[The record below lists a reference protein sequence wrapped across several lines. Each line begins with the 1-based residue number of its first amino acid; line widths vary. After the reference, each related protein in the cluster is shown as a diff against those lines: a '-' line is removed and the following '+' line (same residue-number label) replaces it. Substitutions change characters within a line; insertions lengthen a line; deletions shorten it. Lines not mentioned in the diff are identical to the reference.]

1 MKKRRNLK
9 DLTIRDNFMFA
20 AVMTE
25 APDICREVLEYALGI
40 HIDRIEV
47 AAEKTIL
54 YHPEFRGI
62 RLDVYARDMDADGN
76 AVRHFD
82 VEMQVVNR
90 EIFRRSRY
98 YHSQMDMEL
107 LGKGVPYD
115 ELPDAFVVFICDF
128 DPVGLG
134 KYRYTLRH
142 TLEEDNSYD
151 YYDGSHTVY
160 LSTKGN
166 NRDEVPCSLVEFL
179 DYVGTG
185 LEDCSKEFGDTLVR
199 RIQESVK
206 KIKADREMGARYML
220 FEEMLKDEFNEGKL
234 EGRLEGKLEGRL
246 EGKLEEKKNVIIS
259 FLSDIAEVPE
269 SLKDKL
275 DGITDEEELGILIKK
290 AARVSGIEEFEEEL
304 DGQFITAKAAS
315 RE

>member
-1 MKKRRNLK
+1 MG
-9 DLTIRDNFMFA
+9 
-20 AVMTE
+20 
-25 APDICREVLEYALGI
+25 YA
-40 HIDRIEV
+40 
-47 AAEKTIL
+47 
-54 YHPEFRGI
+54 
-62 RLDVYARDMDADGN
+62 LDVYARDMDADGN

-290 AARVSGIEEFEEEL
+290 SARVSGIEEFEEEL

>member
-9 DLTIRDNFMFA
+9 DLIIRDNFMFA

-25 APDICREVLEYALGI
+25 APDICREVLEYVLGI

-47 AAEKTIL
+47 AAEKTLL

-166 NRDEVPCSLVEFL
+166 NRDEVPCPLVEFL
-179 DYVGTG
+179 NYVGAG
-185 LEDCSKEFGDTLVR
+185 LEDRSKEFGDTLVR

-220 FEEMLKDEFNEGKL
+220 FEEMLKDEFNEG
-234 EGRLEGKLEGRL
+234 R
-246 EGKLEEKKNVIIS
+246 LEEKKNVIIS

-304 DGQFITAKAAS
+304 DGQFIAAKAAS

>member
-1 MKKRRNLK
+1 
-9 DLTIRDNFMFA
+9 
-20 AVMTE
+20 
-25 APDICREVLEYALGI
+25 
-40 HIDRIEV
+40 
-47 AAEKTIL
+47 
-54 YHPEFRGI
+54 
-62 RLDVYARDMDADGN
+62 MDADGN

-98 YHSQMDMEL
+98 YHSQMDMDL

-290 AARVSGIEEFEEEL
+290 SARVSGIEEFEEEL

>member
-47 AAEKTIL
+47 AAEKTLL

-166 NRDEVPCSLVEFL
+166 NRDEVPCPLVEFL
-179 DYVGTG
+179 NYVGAG
-185 LEDCSKEFGDTLVR
+185 LEDCSKEFGGTLVR

-220 FEEMLKDEFNEGKL
+220 FEEMLKDEFN
-234 EGRLEGKLEGRL
+234 

-290 AARVSGIEEFEEEL
+290 AARVSGIEECEEEL
-304 DGQFITAKAAS
+304 DGQFSPAKAAS

>member
-20 AVMTE
+20 AVMAE

-47 AAEKTIL
+47 AAEKTLL

-62 RLDVYARDMDADGN
+62 RLDVYARDMDVDGN

-115 ELPDAFVVFICDF
+115 
-128 DPVGLG
+128 
-134 KYRYTLRH
+134 
-142 TLEEDNSYD
+142 
-151 YYDGSHTVY
+151 
-160 LSTKGN
+160 
-166 NRDEVPCSLVEFL
+166 
-179 DYVGTG
+179 
-185 LEDCSKEFGDTLVR
+185 
-199 RIQESVK
+199 
-206 KIKADREMGARYML
+206 
-220 FEEMLKDEFNEGKL
+220 
-234 EGRLEGKLEGRL
+234 
-246 EGKLEEKKNVIIS
+246 
-259 FLSDIAEVPE
+259 
-269 SLKDKL
+269 
-275 DGITDEEELGILIKK
+275 
-290 AARVSGIEEFEEEL
+290 
-304 DGQFITAKAAS
+304 
-315 RE
+315 

>member
-1 MKKRRNLK
+1 MQEKKNRKTLQE
-9 DLTIRDNFMFA
+9 LTFKDNFMFA
-20 AVMTE
+20 AVMMDE
-25 APDICREVLEYALGI
+25 ENAKGFLERALDIVIDHLVISYEKSIVYNPEY
-40 HIDRIEV
+40 
-47 AAEKTIL
+47 K
-54 YHPEFRGI
+54 GI
-62 RLDVYARDMDADGN
+62 RLDVYLKDDKN
-76 AVRHFD
+76 THFD

-179 DYVGTG
+179 DYVGAG
-185 LEDCSKEFGDTLVR
+185 LEDCNKEFGDTLVR

-290 AARVSGIEEFEEEL
+290 SARVSGIEEFEEEL

>member
-1 MKKRRNLK
+1 MQEKKNRKTLQE
-9 DLTIRDNFMFA
+9 LTFKDNFMFA
-20 AVMTE
+20 AVMMDE
-25 APDICREVLEYALGI
+25 ENAKGFLERALDIVIDHLVISYEKSIVYNPEY
-40 HIDRIEV
+40 
-47 AAEKTIL
+47 K
-54 YHPEFRGI
+54 GI
-62 RLDVYARDMDADGN
+62 RLDVYLKDDKN
-76 AVRHFD
+76 THFD

-90 EIFRRSRY
+90 AIFRRSRY
-98 YHSQMDMEL
+98 YHSKMDMEL

-234 EGRLEGKLEGRL
+234 EGRLEGKLE
-246 EGKLEEKKNVIIS
+246 EKKNVIIS

-275 DGITDEEELGILIKK
+275 DGITDEEELDILIKK

>member
-20 AVMTE
+20 AVMAE

-47 AAEKTIL
+47 AAEKTLL

-62 RLDVYARDMDADGN
+62 RLDVYARDMDVDGN

-166 NRDEVPCSLVEFL
+166 NRDEVPCPLVEFL
-179 DYVGTG
+179 NYVGAG
-185 LEDCSKEFGDTLVR
+185 LEDCSKKLGTPFPPPPPPSFPPSLPSPPPPPPSPSPPNTLLL
-199 RIQESVK
+199 
-206 KIKADREMGARYML
+206 A
-220 FEEMLKDEFNEGKL
+220 
-234 EGRLEGKLEGRL
+234 
-246 EGKLEEKKNVIIS
+246 
-259 FLSDIAEVPE
+259 
-269 SLKDKL
+269 
-275 DGITDEEELGILIKK
+275 
-290 AARVSGIEEFEEEL
+290 
-304 DGQFITAKAAS
+304 
-315 RE
+315 